1 MDKYAFCTEN
11 IRFSA
16 ALCIISH
23 KNSEVGYM
31 EELNTQ
37 VPAGTL
43 KVSTDVIISIAEA
56 AAAETEGVAVNS
68 SNGLLVMKDGPFSAK
83 VISPI
88 KVRLGS
94 DTASIDIS
102 IITEAGSKAY
112 EVAKNVQEHVKSSVQ
127 NMTGITVSKVNVRI
141 VASVTK

>member
-1 MDKYAFCTEN
+1 
-11 IRFSA
+11 
-16 ALCIISH
+16 
-23 KNSEVGYM
+23 M
-31 EELNTQ
+31 EGLNTQ